1 MRKAFAK
8 SKLLGRFRRGG
19 DTDVAPKPENLVQR
33 KVPQVQSTIG
43 GINQSQEPVINDH
56 DQYTED
62 EESALYDDEGSD
74 VDPSEGYTD
83 DMTEDPPSEYSQD
96 YTEDDDEV
104 TYEDSQGSI
113 YDDDYD
119 ELYDDEEYEDSQ
131 AGTDDYDSQDEPY
144 IYENGRGSYIE
155 TTEDDP
161 RGEPEDDQENVS
173 EYSDD
178 TLPAREQQDLEMEPK
193 DKDRSQVNGGAP
205 VGSQAELPS
214 AVTGR
219 DTTGGVAGGAAAG
232 AGILSA
238 PRLFRGIRQ
247 RMNNTTDPYSGPDD
261 HPPRRG
267 FFSRLQRLGKRS
279 DRNLTERAR
288 NTPDITS
295 SSHGAVADL
304 QRHDVTT
311 RTGQLR
317 KDAERDLVEFETADM
332 DQDDP
337 QLQAIKEGKAPRSAV
352 VAPQH
357 RTLQQPARQLP
368 PRQRSALPPAQGQ
381 MYGHPPQ
388 SPSTRTYDSSYDY
401 SDYSE
406 SATASPQR
414 SISVSSHGGSSYDE
428 NTVDD
433 EEPLY
438 SSNDQYREIGSRS
451 DPSEVLL
458 HEGARRHMPK
468 IVDPYERQYLRENA
482 LRPESIQPSVAEA
495 DSLSAAPLHSPLIP
509 ASGPLSAQRTSNDT
523 FSTASSPLIAPVPR
537 TMPPHREA
545 LAVDQTSGDTSADFR
560 DAPSIPL
567 TRESLST
574 LEQNNKTPKISKVAR
589 HTPSASAGTSDVYTA
604 AQTEADTFVSASP
617 STQHSPARPRRRV
630 SDMSGHEREQLRRR
644 KGDAQSTLPVP
655 PVPIIQPSEIGGSSM
670 TGNAPPKR
678 ISDYYSHNFHRL
690 EHKSPHTVK
699 SRHRRENSKNK
710 APKEASNYLLT
721 PSVAPTETESEQDGG
736 EKPQEQ
742 PAASNW
748 LLDDMS
754 PEQLH
759 YFVRE
764 LVSKELDWELDR
776 AWLLTTFERPV
787 RRLRDSGLPDDDS
800 RINDFPEDEV
810 LDDDEDEDAVFRR
823 DVYEPQPGVPDLPI
837 LRFLLKNAFCTFPLF
852 VQPHR
857 RSKPNKPQPNKA
869 AIARSFFF
877 VAILPILRELQA
889 RSLSASVDRHG
900 ESDGSPFSAM
910 SIMRG
915 IMNVLHKTAVRYVTA
930 VLRVGTGSPYFG
942 GEEKRMHSWPWPS
955 ANLLPP
961 EAYVSYRKATD
972 RLRYGGFEV
981 DIVAVRLHN
990 HADRDFVLR
999 IRRPNRTDEFVVRN
1013 DADWIE
1019 FAAKLAQ
1026 ELGPYVHVRPLPRLP
1041 GRDINLS
1048 SEGTTSSTY
1057 DTSNSHSSRSRTS
1070 RSNDSRSS
1078 RSNTLSDA
1086 SETTYGRTESGSSYL
1101 DNSYDSDEYSD
1112 SGSMSGRENDE
1123 DDDEEEFTRR
1133 PRPMPKFEVDRR
1145 LLRSWLRDT
1154 LAIRSIRDSQ
1164 EVRAFL
1170 TIGSFGDRELG
1181 TDDLL
1186 NIAERRRV
1194 DCRRIEERE
1203 FDAEMAGENVLSIRR
1218 VQQRI
1223 WADCVDGDGFL
1234 KAFDALKST
1243 PDFWDLPTSYQT
1255 MISWGNLQLS
1265 RFLYGIFVQG
1275 DESRANLARARD
1287 LYETIPWRRLAAA
1300 LRLPAISTVMEW
1312 QKQFLRNKFLQSL
1325 FQIAFE
1331 DNPMA
1336 MDEDLRVLQRAIGS
1350 DVMIK
1355 KLRFYV
1361 ESPDDLKRLVRRHA
1375 RHADIPLVAAIVR
1388 GSDAPKL
1395 SKSEIQ
1401 RVILATRSYNE
1412 FLKTQPNAARKK
1424 AHKEP
1429 GYLLITNLQRVLR
1442 LYSLHRDVTQI
1453 RGMLQDPTILDAL
1466 ATFFDP
1472 LKDALMRIHRV
1483 KDVHVDLMHFCA
1495 YLGRLLDL
1503 LESLR
1508 ARVQDPARSMNMIA
1522 AFLDRGA
1529 PHWYSFLH
1537 RLTQVD
1543 AVVFSAFAWLRHL
1556 AMTVGVGS
1564 EDLAQFW
1571 EPPIEAMEDAD
1582 VEHATTALRETNLDA
1597 HNEAGGSELPQQQH
1611 HMHLDPAILNEA
1623 QALADAARR
1632 KRARQMEVGCRWSAG
1647 DTEGDFSIQVFGDG
1661 SGKIRQ
1667 EPFLP
1672 KEPRPAP
1679 PSTALDILLRSFRD
1693 AVSGAL
1699 TK

>member
-1 MRKAFAK
+1 
-8 SKLLGRFRRGG
+8 
-19 DTDVAPKPENLVQR
+19 
-33 KVPQVQSTIG
+33 
-43 GINQSQEPVINDH
+43 
-56 DQYTED
+56 
-62 EESALYDDEGSD
+62 
-74 VDPSEGYTD
+74 
-83 DMTEDPPSEYSQD
+83 
-96 YTEDDDEV
+96 
-104 TYEDSQGSI
+104 
-113 YDDDYD
+113 
-119 ELYDDEEYEDSQ
+119 
-131 AGTDDYDSQDEPY
+131 
-144 IYENGRGSYIE
+144 
-155 TTEDDP
+155 
-161 RGEPEDDQENVS
+161 
-173 EYSDD
+173 
-178 TLPAREQQDLEMEPK
+178 
-193 DKDRSQVNGGAP
+193 
-205 VGSQAELPS
+205 
-214 AVTGR
+214 
-219 DTTGGVAGGAAAG
+219 
-232 AGILSA
+232 
-238 PRLFRGIRQ
+238 
-247 RMNNTTDPYSGPDD
+247 MNNTADPYSGPDD

-279 DRNLTERAR
+279 DKNLAERAR
-288 NTPDITS
+288 GTSDIIN
-295 SSHGAVADL
+295 SSHGAVADI

-317 KDAERDLVEFETADM
+317 KDAERDLVEFGAGDM
-332 DQDDP
+332 SEDDP
-337 QLQAIKEGKAPRSAV
+337 QTQAIKEGKAPRSAV
-352 VAPQH
+352 VAPQQP
-357 RTLQQPARQLP
+357 TPQQPTPQQPTPQQPAPQQPTPQQLARQLP
-368 PRQRSALPPAQGQ
+368 PRQQSAFLPAQGQ
-381 MYGHPPQ
+381 TDDHPLQ

-406 SATASPQR
+406 SITASPQR
-414 SISVSSHGGSSYDE
+414 SISVSSNGGSSYDE
-428 NTVDD
+428 NAVD
-433 EEPLY
+433 EEEPPY
-438 SSNDQYREIGSRS
+438 SRNAQYQENGSRS

-468 IVDPYERQYLRENA
+468 IVDPYERRFLRENP

-495 DSLSAAPLHSPLIP
+495 DSLSAAPLQSPLIP

-523 FSTASSPLIAPVPR
+523 FSTASSPLIAPVQR
-537 TMPPHREA
+537 TMPPLQEA
-545 LAVDQTSGDTSADFR
+545 PLTDLTSGDTSADFQ
-560 DAPSIPL
+560 DAPTIPL

-574 LEQNNKTPKISKVAR
+574 LEQNNRTPRTNRVAR
-589 HTPSASAGTSDVYTA
+589 HTPTASVGTSDVYTA
-604 AQTEADTFVSASP
+604 AQTEADTFMSASP
-617 STQHSPARPRRRV
+617 STSTRPSPDRPRRRV
-630 SDMSGHEREQLRRR
+630 KDMSGYEREQLRRR
-644 KGDAQSTLPVP
+644 KGDAQPVP
-655 PVPIIQPSEIGGSSM
+655 PVPPVSVIQPSETGGSSM

-678 ISDYYSHNFHRL
+678 ISDYYSHNFRRL

-699 SRHRRENSKNK
+699 SRHRRESSKNK
-710 APKEASNYLLT
+710 APRETSNYLLT
-721 PSVAPTETESEQDGG
+721 PSVAPTETDSERGGG
-736 EKPQEQ
+736 EEPQEQ
-742 PAASNW
+742 PASSNW
-748 LLDDMS
+748 LLEDMT
-754 PEQLH
+754 PEQLY

-837 LRFLLKNAFCTFPLF
+837 LRFLLRNAFCTFPLF
-852 VQPHR
+852 VQPDR
-857 RSKPNKPQPNKA
+857 RSKSNKPQPNKA

-877 VAILPILRELQA
+877 VSILPILRELQA

-910 SIMRG
+910 SIMHG
-915 IMNVLHKTAVRYVTA
+915 VMNVLHKTAVRYVTA
-930 VLRVGTGSPYFG
+930 VLRVGTGNPYFG

-981 DIVAVRLHN
+981 DIVAVRVHN

-1019 FAAKLAQ
+1019 FAAKLSQ

-1041 GRDINLS
+1041 GREINS
-1048 SEGTTSSTY
+1048 PSEGTTLSTY
-1057 DTSNSHSSRSRTS
+1057 DTSNSRSSRSLTS
-1070 RSNDSRSS
+1070 RSDSRSATITDADDSRSS
-1078 RSNTLSDA
+1078 RSYTPSYA
-1086 SETTYGRTESGSSYL
+1086 SETTYGRSETGSSYL
-1101 DNSYDSDEYSD
+1101 DDSYDSDEYSD
-1112 SGSMSGRENDE
+1112 SGSMFGREYDE
-1123 DDDEEEFTRR
+1123 EDDEEEFPRR

-1170 TIGSFGDRELG
+1170 SIGSFGDRELG

-1203 FDAEMAGENVLSIRR
+1203 LDAEMAGENVLCIRR

-1300 LRLPAISTVMEW
+1300 LRLPALSTVMEW

-1325 FQIAFE
+1325 LQITFE

-1355 KLRFYV
+1355 KLRIYV

-1375 RHADIPLVAAIVR
+1375 QHADIPLVAAIVR

-1564 EDLAQFW
+1564 EDLTQFW
-1571 EPPIEAMEDAD
+1571 EPPIEAMQDTD

-1611 HMHLDPAILNEA
+1611 HMHLDPAILSEA

-1632 KRARQMEVGCRWSAG
+1632 KRARQMEIGCRWSAG

-1679 PSTALDILLRSFRD
+1679 PSTALDVLLRSFRD